1 MGTVTEHSR
10 VALAQERSPRPT
22 VAIRAAT
29 SAGDWQHARTLLRD
43 YLRWLR
49 VEGGLDA
56 VQLQPSLQQ
65 ELADLPTWYRP
76 PQGGLL
82 LACIDGAAV
91 GLVGVHNEP
100 NRTAEMKRLYVRAAG
115 RGHGLGARLVQAA
128 LTTARDLDAHMLRL
142 VTIPGLMDSAIA
154 LYRQLGFVPTMPFG
168 DLQGDAFLYLEHS
181 LATAQAA

>member
-1 MGTVTEHSR
+1 MGTVTKHAYAAPSR
-10 VALAQERSPRPT
+10 DRSPMRT
-22 VAIRAAT
+22 VEVRVAT
-29 SAGDWQHARTLLRD
+29 SACDWQHARALLRD

-49 VEGGLDA
+49 VAGDLDA
-56 VQLQPSLQQ
+56 LQLQPSLQQ
-65 ELADLPTWYRP
+65 ELADLPTWYRSP
-76 PQGGLL
+76 RGVLL
-82 LACIDGAAV
+82 LACLDGVAV

-168 DLQGDAFLYLEHS
+168 DLQGDAFLYLEHP
-181 LATAQAA
+181 LAAAQAA